1 MKTNI
6 PNQLINLQTNKMFE
20 KSNVTMRIKVML
32 LLMFAM
38 ICANMSAQVGLE
50 SDDTPIVRELSTY
63 LNSERGMRLS
73 SSNTYSDVK
82 NLEDLISNVQPS
94 VYFYSG
100 NVKTYGEKP
109 KNLFTDLS
117 SLNQLSNPSILKNNI
132 EIIIISI
139 SNSNELN
146 STLDMSLFSS
156 FKNLKYIYLT
166 SKVNVTD
173 RAISRMIQNNN
184 EKYSVFFRVEDRD
197 TNQ

>member
-38 ICANMSAQVGLE
+38 ICANMSAQVRLE
-50 SDDTPIVRELSTY
+50 SEDAPVIRELNTF

-117 SLNQLSNPSILKNNI
+117 SLSQLSNPSILKNNI

-139 SNSNELN
+139 SNSSELN
-146 STLDMSLFSS
+146 GTLDMSLFSS
-156 FKNLKYIYLT
+156 YKNLKYIFLS

-173 RAISRMIQNNN
+173 RTISRMIQNNN

>member
-32 LLMFAM
+32 LLMFVM

-50 SDDTPIVRELSTY
+50 SEDAPVVRELNTY

-109 KNLFTDLS
+109 RNLFTDLS
-117 SLNQLSNPSILKNNI
+117 SLNQLSNPSMASNQFNIL
-132 EIIIISI
+132 
-139 SNSNELN
+139 
-146 STLDMSLFSS
+146 
-156 FKNLKYIYLT
+156 
-166 SKVNVTD
+166 
-173 RAISRMIQNNN
+173 
-184 EKYSVFFRVEDRD
+184 
-197 TNQ
+197 

>member
-109 KNLFTDLS
+109 RNLFTDLS

-132 EIIIISI
+132 EIVIISI

-146 STLDMSLFSS
+146 GTLDMSLFSS

-166 SKVNVTD
+166 SKVAVSNS
-173 RAISRMIQNNN
+173 RISGMIQNNN
-184 EKYSVFFRVEDRD
+184 EKYSVFYRVEDGD

>member
-117 SLNQLSNPSILKNNI
+117 SLSQLSNPSILKNNI

-139 SNSNELN
+139 SNSSELN
-146 STLDMSLFSS
+146 GTLDMSLFSS
-156 FKNLKYIYLT
+156 YKNLKYIFLS

>member
-50 SDDTPIVRELSTY
+50 SEDAPVIRELNTF

-132 EIIIISI
+132 EIVIISI

-146 STLDMSLFSS
+146 GTLDMSLFSS

-166 SKVNVTD
+166 SKVAVSNS
-173 RAISRMIQNNN
+173 RISGMIQNNN
-184 EKYSVFFRVEDRD
+184 EKYSVFYRVEDGD

>member
-50 SDDTPIVRELSTY
+50 SEDAPVIRELNTF

-117 SLNQLSNPSILKNNI
+117 SLSQLSNPSILKNNI

-139 SNSNELN
+139 SNSSELN
-146 STLDMSLFSS
+146 GTLDMSLFSS
-156 FKNLKYIYLT
+156 YKNLKYIFLS

>member
-1 MKTNI
+1 MKTMI

-20 KSNVTMRIKVML
+20 KSNVTMRIKVLL
-32 LLMFAM
+32 LLMFATF
-38 ICANMSAQVGLE
+38 CTNMSAQVGLGSE
-50 SDDTPIVRELSTY
+50 EAPIVRELSTY

-184 EKYSVFFRVEDRD
+184 EKYSVFYKVENRD

>member
-32 LLMFAM
+32 LLMFVM

-50 SDDTPIVRELSTY
+50 SEDAPVVRELNTY

-100 NVKTYGEKP
+100 SVKTYGEKP

-146 STLDMSLFSS
+146 GTLDMSLFSS
-156 FKNLKYIYLT
+156 YKNLKYIYLT
-166 SKVNVTD
+166 SKVSVSNS
-173 RAISRMIQNNN
+173 AITRMIQNNN
-184 EKYSVFFRVEDRD
+184 DKYSIFYRVEERD

>member
-132 EIIIISI
+132 EIVIISI

-146 STLDMSLFSS
+146 GTLDMSLFSS

-166 SKVNVTD
+166 SKVAVSNS
-173 RAISRMIQNNN
+173 RISGMIQNNN
-184 EKYSVFFRVEDRD
+184 EKYSVFYRVEDGD

>member
-38 ICANMSAQVGLE
+38 ICANMSAQVRLE
-50 SDDTPIVRELSTY
+50 SEDAPVIRELNTF

-117 SLNQLSNPSILKNNI
+117 SLSQLSNPSILKNNI

-139 SNSNELN
+139 SNSSELN
-146 STLDMSLFSS
+146 GTLDMSLFSS
-156 FKNLKYIYLT
+156 YKNLKYIFLT
-166 SKVNVTD
+166 SKVNVSD
-173 RAISRMIQNNN
+173 RTISRMIQNNN

>member
-38 ICANMSAQVGLE
+38 ICANMSAQVRLE
-50 SDDTPIVRELSTY
+50 SEDAPVIRELNTF

-117 SLNQLSNPSILKNNI
+117 SLSQLSNPSILKNNI

-139 SNSNELN
+139 SNSSELN
-146 STLDMSLFSS
+146 GTLDMSLFSS
-156 FKNLKYIYLT
+156 YKNLKYIFLS

>member
-32 LLMFAM
+32 LLMFVM

-50 SDDTPIVRELSTY
+50 SEDAPVVRELNTY

-100 NVKTYGEKP
+100 SVKTYGEKP

-146 STLDMSLFSS
+146 GTLDMSLFSS
-156 FKNLKYIYLT
+156 YKNLKYIYLT
-166 SKVNVTD
+166 SKVSVSNS
-173 RAISRMIQNNN
+173 AITRMIQNNN
-184 EKYSVFFRVEDRD
+184 EKYSIFYRVEERD

>member
-139 SNSNELN
+139 SNSSELN
-146 STLDMSLFSS
+146 GTLDMSLFSS
-156 FKNLKYIYLT
+156 YKNLKYIFLS